1 MMSAQLAQA
10 AVVHTLRPT
19 VGPTSWSSDSDHFDL
34 FQGLAARM
42 TFERDAEI
50 YGEGEAADFVYRVAG
65 GCVRTYKVLADG
77 RRQIGDF
84 LLPGDV
90 FGLEAGAEHAL
101 SAEAI
106 CRSEILVCRRSA
118 LFNMAQRS
126 SDVGHALWS
135 LTARELERAQSHLM
149 LLGRKSA
156 CERVATFLQTLA
168 DRFPNDPEIS
178 LHMSRQDMAD
188 YLGLTIETVS
198 RTFTQLQSEGV
209 IALHGCRK
217 VEVLSRQA
225 LRRKTH

>member
-1 MMSAQLAQA
+1 MSAQFAQT
-10 AVVHTLRPT
+10 AVVRTFPAT
-19 VGPTSWSSDSDHFDL
+19 IGATTWMSDVEQFDL
-34 FQGLAARM
+34 FQGLGSRM
-42 TFERDAEI
+42 VFDRDAEI
-50 YGEGEAADFVYRVAG
+50 YGEGEAADFVYRVTT

-90 FGLEAGAEHAL
+90 FGLEAGRDHLL

-106 CRSEILVCRRSA
+106 CRSEVMVCRRSA
-118 LFNMAQRS
+118 LFNLAQRS
-126 SDVGHALWS
+126 GEVGHALWS
-135 LTARELERAQSHLM
+135 LTAQELERAQAHLM

-156 CERVATFLQTLA
+156 CERVATFLQALL
-168 DRFPNDPEIS
+168 DRFPEDPEIC

-225 LRRKTH
+225 LLRKTY